1 MTQNAPINRVLL
13 AALVLFLSLLGAW
26 AIAHADP
33 TKYPQFAQQSLPDNV
48 TPVFINIDE
57 LVEAVKAGAK
67 PLIVDVRTDAEFK
80 EAHIL
85 GAVSAPLAEFKDYL
99 KSMPRDRPIVLY

>member
-1 MTQNAPINRVLL
+1 
-13 AALVLFLSLLGAW
+13 LLGAW

-48 TPVFINIDE
+48 TPEFMNIDE

-85 GAVSAPLAEFKDYL
+85 GAVSAPLAEFKDFL